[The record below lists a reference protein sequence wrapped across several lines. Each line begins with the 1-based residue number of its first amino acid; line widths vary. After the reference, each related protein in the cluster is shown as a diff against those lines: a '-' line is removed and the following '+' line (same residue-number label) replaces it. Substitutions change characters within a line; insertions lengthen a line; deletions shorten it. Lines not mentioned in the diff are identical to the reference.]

1 VGWFWGWTFLSAT
14 LALLAGAEAA
24 PRLESWLSALAT
36 CTAIASCAAGVA
48 GAFLFRDRARM
59 PRRVLA
65 LVALAGLTALL
76 LQWRVDALDD
86 ILPVEIPLAV
96 SALLQALVM
105 FPMARSRRMA
115 GLQTACAIEI
125 VLTLMMGR
133 SVFAGA
139 LLFTQGKELTELYW
153 SFEVLGGI
161 ILCFVLAMGELIA
174 LLDEIRVELQQANDS
189 LNEALE
195 GLEAAAKLDP
205 LTGLYNRYAFYT
217 LMSDYTQKRKSGS
230 IAIVDLNDLKRIND
244 TYGHHAGDR
253 ALLNVAARL
262 QEVVRQ
268 ADYVFRWGGDEFV
281 LLLFGMPPEAARE
294 RMAHCPPPAPLEVP
308 RTQPVAL
315 TVSWGVARLQ
325 PDVDAALRE
334 ADAQLYM
341 QKRLLSSAAGRVSSP

>member
-1 VGWFWGWTFLSAT
+1 
-14 LALLAGAEAA
+14 
-24 PRLESWLSALAT
+24 
-36 CTAIASCAAGVA
+36 
-48 GAFLFRDRARM
+48 
-59 PRRVLA
+59 
-65 LVALAGLTALL
+65 
-76 LQWRVDALDD
+76 
-86 ILPVEIPLAV
+86 
-96 SALLQALVM
+96 
-105 FPMARSRRMA
+105 
-115 GLQTACAIEI
+115 
-125 VLTLMMGR
+125 
-133 SVFAGA
+133 
-139 LLFTQGKELTELYW
+139 
-153 SFEVLGGI
+153 
-161 ILCFVLAMGELIA
+161 MGELIA